1 MATKISIKELK
12 NMPIEDLLREI
23 KEQSAVVAKLR
34 LGVKMN
40 KEKDSAKYKKEKK
53 QMARMKTI
61 INEKNQKNQKKQ
73 KNQRKKPSDSLEDTS
88 PKQS

>member
-12 NMPIEDLLREI
+12 NMPTDDLQREI

-34 LGVKMN
+34 LSVKMN

-53 QMARMKTI
+53 QMARMKTVLK
-61 INEKNQKNQKKQ
+61 E
-73 KNQRKKPSDSLEDTS
+73 
-88 PKQS
+88 KQSESSSSEPKKAKSEKSSTPKS

>member
-12 NMPIEDLLREI
+12 NMPTDDLLREI

-34 LGVKMN
+34 LSVKMN

-53 QMARMKTI
+53 QMARMKTVLK
-61 INEKNQKNQKKQ
+61 E
-73 KNQRKKPSDSLEDTS
+73 
-88 PKQS
+88 KQSESSSSEPKKAKSEKSSTPKS